1 MLKEDF
7 ETYLQEENLA
17 GSGRASS
24 YLKALQW
31 LRQML
36 EIQSYGFDDCVD
48 IWSIESDG
56 RLTELRTAVLEEQKK
71 KASPWITD
79 GIPVSYL
86 RNGYCAAA
94 LTQLI
99 DFLPHHLHAN
109 KILKIYDSH
118 EEGEEGLA
126 EALSEEP
133 ELDDS
138 FAHDSNSKD
147 GKDRIRE
154 RKERIGQS
162 AFRRMVL
169 RNYLG
174 CCAITGLDIATSN
187 RASHIIGWADRRE
200 TRMLPS
206 NGICLSATYDAAFDK
221 KLISFDE
228 DYRLIVSKE
237 IRDHYGSDS
246 VRQYFEKLEG
256 EKLTAPMRDVP
267 KQKYLVEHRKAG
279 GF

>member
-7 ETYLQEENLA
+7 ETYLEEENLA

-36 EIQSYGFDDCVD
+36 EIQSYGFDDCID

-71 KASPWITD
+71 EASPWITE

-99 DFLPHHLHAN
+99 EFLPHHLHAN
-109 KILKIYDSH
+109 KIMKIYDSH
-118 EEGEEGLA
+118 EEGQEGLA

-133 ELDDS
+133 ELDDN

-147 GKDRIRE
+147 GKDRIKE
-154 RKERIGQS
+154 RKERIGQA
-162 AFRRMVL
+162 AFRKMVL
-169 RNYLG
+169 RNYHG
-174 CCAITGLDIATSN
+174 CCAITGLDIAPLN
-187 RASHIIGWADRRE
+187 RASHIIGWAERKA

-228 DYRLIVSKE
+228 DYRLIISKE
-237 IRDHYGSDS
+237 IRDHYTNSS
-246 VRQYFEKLEG
+246 VQEYFENREG
-256 EKLTAPMRDVP
+256 QVLTKPTRDSP
-267 KQKYLVEHRKAG
+267 KQDYLAEHRNAG
-279 GF
+279 AF